1 MVGTMNLNGSIP
13 ARINKIVTAPFL
25 AKAPIAMMNYFMC
38 VRPAVSFNEGDGA
51 VLGQLVFLLL
61 HKHRKNDELLN
72 EKILEMI
79 RTTNVLRSAQAK
91 YR

>member
-13 ARINKIVTAPFL
+13 ARINKIVTAPFV
-25 AKAPIAMMNYFMC
+25 AKAPITLMNYFTC
-38 VRPAVSFNEGDGA
+38 VRPAVSFNESDGT
-51 VLGQLVFLLL
+51 VLGQFVFLLL
-61 HKHRKNDELLN
+61 HKYRKNEDLLT
-72 EKILEMI
+72 EKILDML